1 MNGTGTA
8 LERLPVTQWL
18 TKDQA
23 SRALGISRETLD
35 AWIRKKQLSTR
46 KQPREG
52 VRPLTL
58 VDPEDVERLKSQRI
72 VHALLPPEPQR
83 IPNGLTIPQP
93 KPFLELQA
101 AADYSGLPRNLLRQL
116 IKTGKLPGIRWWHLW
131 YVARRDLEDLELG
144 SGSSA
149 AGA

>member
-1 MNGTGTA
+1 MSGQA
-8 LERLPVTQWL
+8 LAPITEWL

-35 AWIRKKQLSTR
+35 AWIRQRKLSTR

-58 VDPEDVERLKSQRI
+58 VDPEDVERLKAERT
-72 VHALLPPEPQR
+72 VHALLPPAP
-83 IPNGLTIPQP
+83 PPANNGLTIPQP

-101 AADYSGLPRNLLRQL
+101 AADYSGLPRLLLLSL
-116 IKTGKLPGIRWWHLW
+116 IKRGKLPAIAWSHLW

-144 SGSSA
+144 SGRPA
-149 AGA
+149 